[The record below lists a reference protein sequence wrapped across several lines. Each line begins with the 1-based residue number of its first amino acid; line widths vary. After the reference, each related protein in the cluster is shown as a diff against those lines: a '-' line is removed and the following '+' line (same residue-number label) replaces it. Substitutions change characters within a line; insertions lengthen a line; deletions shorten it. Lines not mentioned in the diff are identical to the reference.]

1 LRICVFFR
9 QCELLDMSGR
19 ASTMKFV
26 NAALDF
32 LECQS
37 VWRYSPDTAP
47 AAEPTAWTAIA
58 LAAYD
63 RHSGAQRAREW
74 LAGAQNV
81 DGSVGIRRDEPVPG
95 WPTAL
100 AVLAWNVKFPRSDT
114 AATRDASRRAVQW
127 LLASA
132 GEISA
137 GSEFLQHDTNIPGW
151 PWVLGT
157 HSWVEPTALGLLALR
172 SVGLESHAR
181 AIDAAR
187 LLDDRLLESGG
198 CNYGNTVVL
207 GQALLPHV
215 EPTGL
220 ALLALG
226 GEPDPHG
233 RIAAAIEYLESALGP
248 DTAPASLAY
257 GVLGLAAHSRV
268 LPDTDQW
275 LTSGFSRAYQR
286 KSSLE
291 LALLALAALK
301 QDCPLISHVTVP
313 QPV

>member
-1 LRICVFFR
+1 
-9 QCELLDMSGR
+9 MSGR
-19 ASTMKFV
+19 AAMMKSV

-37 VWRYSPDTAP
+37 DWRYRPDTAP
-47 AAEPTAWTAIA
+47 AAEPTAWAALA
-58 LAAYD
+58 LAAHG
-63 RHSGAQRAREW
+63 RESAAERAREW
-74 LAGAQNV
+74 LDAAQTV
-81 DGSVGIRRDEPVPG
+81 DGSVGIRRDEPTPG

-100 AVLAWNVKFPRSDT
+100 AVLAWNVKIPRSVA

-127 LLASA
+127 LLANT
-132 GEISA
+132 GEVSPT
-137 GSEFLQHDTNIPGW
+137 SEFLQHDPTIPGW

-172 SVGLESHAR
+172 SVGLESHSR
-181 AIDAAR
+181 ALDAAR

-257 GVLGLAAHSRV
+257 GVLGLAAHSHV

-275 LTSGFSRAYQR
+275 LTSGLSRAYQR
-286 KSSLE
+286 QSSLE

-301 QDCPLISHVTVP
+301 QDCPLISHLTDP

>member
-1 LRICVFFR
+1 
-9 QCELLDMSGR
+9 
-19 ASTMKFV
+19 MKSL

-37 VWRYSPDTAP
+37 DWRYSLSTAP
-47 AAEPTAWTAIA
+47 AAEPTAWAA
-58 LAAYD
+58 LALKAHARD
-63 RHSGAQRAREW
+63 DAAERAREW
-74 LAGAQNV
+74 LAATQDS
-81 DGSVGIRRDEPVPG
+81 DGSVGIRRDEPRPG

-100 AVLAWNVKFPRSDT
+100 AVLAWSQNHSSSVGAASPAIT
-114 AATRDASRRAVQW
+114 AEPSYRDASRRAVQW

-132 GEISA
+132 GEISDT
-137 GSEFLQHDTNIPGW
+137 SKFLQHDTTIPGW

-172 SVGLESHAR
+172 SVGLASHPR
-181 AIDAAR
+181 ALDAAR

-220 ALLALG
+220 TLLALG
-226 GEPDPHG
+226 GRPDTHG
-233 RIAAAIEYLESALGP
+233 RIGAAIEYLESALGP

-257 GVLGLAAHSRV
+257 GILGLAAHGRV
-268 LPDTDQW
+268 RPDTDEW
-275 LTSGFSRAYQR
+275 LISGLSRAYR
-286 KSSLE
+286 RESSLE

-301 QDCPLISHVTVP
+301 QECPLITSMTIS
-313 QPV
+313 QPA